1 MTPEE
6 QIEKLKQE
14 VEYWKSQ
21 YHKVKDENE
30 RLALDLG
37 LRDYPQYCM
46 STLGEQNALR
56 EQTPPVQEGME
67 TTKGP
72 K

>member
-14 VEYWKSQ
+14 VEYWKEQ

-30 RLALDLG
+30 RLCLDLG
-37 LRDYPQYCM
+37 LKDQGYI
-46 STLGEQNALR
+46 
-56 EQTPPVQEGME
+56 
-67 TTKGP
+67 K
-72 K
+72 